1 MKPTGLATVA
11 VINTSEDISTMLAQ
25 AVEEE
30 GFRAAVA
37 YVTDLREERVELNG
51 FLDEHDPRAV
61 IWDIAIPYD
70 VNWRF
75 FLTCHQQSA
84 LRNCPVIL
92 TTTNKSALESLVGPT
107 GTYEIIGKPY
117 DLFGLMQKV
126 REAVESAGASTR

>member
-1 MKPTGLATVA
+1 MVA

-37 YVTDLREERVELNG
+37 YVTDLREGRMDLNG
-51 FLDEHDPRAV
+51 FLSEHDPRAI

-70 VNWRF
+70 VNWQF
-75 FLTCHQQSA
+75 FLTCQQQTA

-92 TTTNKSALESLVGPT
+92 TTTNKGALESLVGPT
-107 GTYEIIGKPY
+107 GTLEIIGKPY

-126 REAVESAGASTR
+126 REAVESSGAGTPRV